1 VDCNEKILEQ
11 AKRCEMMRAV
21 SPSNSIYI
29 TILNLLA
36 SDGVMAE
43 WSKALASGS
52 LENSLV
58 GNGVGSNPTD
68 ITSFFAATGCLG
80 HIASFTVSN

>member
-1 VDCNEKILEQ
+1 MDCNEKILEQ

-52 LENSLV
+52 FENSLV